1 MRPCPSRGRSRHV
14 LRGQRGGTRGR
25 WAAIAVCAVV
35 ALLGAWAPVANA
47 QRGIAREAALYMVLP
62 LGARAVA
69 SGQSVASPDADNEQ
83 LHWNP
88 AAIARATDR
97 EVAFNFG
104 RFYVGPLTGVNL
116 ILPFE
121 RAGVVGVSV
130 SVLDYGSQETGDG
143 VTQTG
148 TASQHAYVLSAT
160 YATALNSRATLGFTF
175 KSSHF
180 VGSCSGLC
188 PPLAQFHVSTSAVDI
203 GSQMKLD
210 GDGDWVVGATIRNA
224 GLRLQ
229 VNDEA
234 QADPLPTRIQV
245 GVSYR
250 VRAFEREIPAAQLRV
265 MADLIDRI
273 RSPRSHAPRFGLE
286 LGWKAQARVRAG
298 YVVGSG
304 EGTGFGAGFGFVA
317 GRAAFDVGQTLGG
330 EGDAS
335 KHSTY
340 LSLRYRW

>member
-1 MRPCPSRGRSRHV
+1 M
-14 LRGQRGGTRGR
+14 
-25 WAAIAVCAVV
+25 AACLSVGIAVPGGVRA
-35 ALLGAWAPVANA
+35 AAA

-62 LGARAVA
+62 LGARAVG
-69 SGQSVASPDADNEQ
+69 SGQSVASPEPGNEQ

-88 AAIARATDR
+88 AAVARASSR
-97 EVAFNFG
+97 EVAVNFG
-104 RFYVGPLTGVNL
+104 RFYIGPLTGVNL
-116 ILPFE
+116 VLPFD
-121 RAGVVGVSV
+121 RAGVVGASV

-148 TASQHAYVLSAT
+148 IASQHSYVLSAS
-160 YATALNSRATLGFTF
+160 YATTLGARASIGFTF

-188 PPLAQFHVSTSAVDI
+188 PPLAQFHVSTSAVDVGGQI
-203 GSQMKLD
+203 NLGPST
-210 GDGDWVVGATIRNA
+210 DWVLGAAIRNA

-245 GVSYR
+245 GLSYR
-250 VRAFEREIPAAQLRV
+250 VRAFEREVPNAQLRV
-265 MADLIDRI
+265 SADVIDRI
-273 RSPRSHAPRFGLE
+273 RSPRAHAPRLGVE
-286 LGWKAQARVRAG
+286 LGWKEQASVRAG

-304 EGTGFGAGFGFVA
+304 EGTGFGAGFGLVA
-317 GRAAFDVGQTLGG
+317 GKATFDISQTLGG

-340 LSLRYRW
+340 LSVRYRW